1 MKRVKIAKYTKEK
14 RKKVWDNYNK
24 EQAKIKYKTWEN
36 MRYILLELWKSQP
49 VMFLLLI
56 VELISAVVNSLLG
69 TFISKYVVELALGT
83 SERTKLAVICL
94 LLITGERISKYIWN
108 ETASYQ
114 NYVGDYKFLCH
125 MMRKI
130 IRKNMST
137 DYENNES
144 CDKNDALKK
153 AETGSDYITW
163 QTISTIEYFL
173 MAVLQAVAYGS
184 ILSML
189 DPIMLLIVG
198 VPAIASFYIERHK
211 MKWIWNMSD
220 NWQKYDRELDYI
232 QHAGGGFSTA

>member
-114 NYVGDYKFLCH
+114 NNVGDYKFLCH
-125 MMRKI
+125 MMRI
-130 IRKNMST
+130 
-137 DYENNES
+137 
-144 CDKNDALKK
+144 
-153 AETGSDYITW
+153 
-163 QTISTIEYFL
+163 F
-173 MAVLQAVAYGS
+173 
-184 ILSML
+184 IL
-189 DPIMLLIVG
+189 
-198 VPAIASFYIERHK
+198 
-211 MKWIWNMSD
+211 
-220 NWQKYDRELDYI
+220 
-232 QHAGGGFSTA
+232 

>member
-125 MMRKI
+125 MM
-130 IRKNMST
+130 
-137 DYENNES
+137 
-144 CDKNDALKK
+144 
-153 AETGSDYITW
+153 
-163 QTISTIEYFL
+163 
-173 MAVLQAVAYGS
+173 
-184 ILSML
+184 
-189 DPIMLLIVG
+189 
-198 VPAIASFYIERHK
+198 
-211 MKWIWNMSD
+211 
-220 NWQKYDRELDYI
+220 
-232 QHAGGGFSTA
+232 

>member
-108 ETASYQ
+108 ETAS
-114 NYVGDYKFLCH
+114 
-125 MMRKI
+125 
-130 IRKNMST
+130 
-137 DYENNES
+137 
-144 CDKNDALKK
+144 
-153 AETGSDYITW
+153 
-163 QTISTIEYFL
+163 
-173 MAVLQAVAYGS
+173 
-184 ILSML
+184 
-189 DPIMLLIVG
+189 
-198 VPAIASFYIERHK
+198 
-211 MKWIWNMSD
+211 
-220 NWQKYDRELDYI
+220 
-232 QHAGGGFSTA
+232 

>member
-114 NYVGDYKFLCH
+114 NYVGDYKSSE
-125 MMRKI
+125 KI
-130 IRKNMST
+130 CQQITKT
-137 DYENNES
+137 T
-144 CDKNDALKK
+144 K
-153 AETGSDYITW
+153 AVT
-163 QTISTIEYFL
+163 
-173 MAVLQAVAYGS
+173 
-184 ILSML
+184 
-189 DPIMLLIVG
+189 
-198 VPAIASFYIERHK
+198 K
-211 MKWIWNMSD
+211 MT
-220 NWQKYDRELDYI
+220 L
-232 QHAGGGFSTA
+232 